1 MAPPSKSTSSKIPEP
16 PAAKRNLLWLWI
28 GIAAVVLIAGVVAV
42 VTSGDDEQLSVGSVP
57 TTVAGSDGTAD
68 TGAGDTTATSS
79 GQVAEVWPVTVTG
92 TPLAGLENPND
103 DPAVGTAA
111 PKLSGF
117 TFDGTPMDIDYSK
130 GPTLLVFLA
139 HWCPHCNR
147 EIPEINAW
155 RDSGKVPADLQVI
168 AVTTAVDPSRDNYP
182 PSEWIVDKGWTWP
195 VLADSEGSDAALAMG
210 VSGFP
215 YSIIIGADGTV
226 LGRISGELG
235 SGYGDWVASILA

>member
-1 MAPPSKSTSSKIPEP
+1 MHAT
-16 PAAKRNLLWLWI
+16 LWI

-182 PSEWIVDKGWTWP
+182 PSEWIVNKGWTWP
-195 VLADSEGSDAALAMG
+195 VLADSKDSDAALAMG

>member
-1 MAPPSKSTSSKIPEP
+1 MAPPKKPQSSAIPEP
-16 PAAKRNLLWLWI
+16 SSAPKRNLLWLWI
-28 GIAAVVLIAGVVAV
+28 GIAVVVVAAGVVAV
-42 VTSGDDEQLSVGSVP
+42 VTSGEDEKLTVGSVP
-57 TTVAGSDGTAD
+57 TTVEGSSDSTGGTD
-68 TGAGDTTATSS
+68 TEATSS
-79 GQVAEVWPVTVTG
+79 GQIAEVWPVTVTG
-92 TPLAGLENPND
+92 TPLAGLENPSA

-111 PKLSGF
+111 PGLSGF
-117 TFDGTPMDIDYSK
+117 TFDGTPVDIDYSK

-147 EIPEINAW
+147 EIPEILAW
-155 RDSGKVPADLQVI
+155 RDSGDVPDGLQVI

-182 PSEWIVDKGWTWP
+182 PSEWIVDRGWTWP
-195 VLADSEGSDAALAMG
+195 VLADSQASDAAIAMG

-215 YSIIIGADGTV
+215 YSIIVGTDGNV